1 MRGNLSLS
9 MNNHKSYKILS
20 NSVYSVT
27 HTPNMLQNFHP
38 ENSCCPVK
46 ITVVGGGRGERVWVQ
61 EDFEMDK
68 V

>member
-1 MRGNLSLS
+1 MRGNLSIS

-27 HTPNMLQNFHP
+27 HTPNILQNFHP

-46 ITVVGGGRGERVWVQ
+46 ISWRGERGEGVGAGG
-61 EDFEMDK
+61 FRTG
-68 V
+68 